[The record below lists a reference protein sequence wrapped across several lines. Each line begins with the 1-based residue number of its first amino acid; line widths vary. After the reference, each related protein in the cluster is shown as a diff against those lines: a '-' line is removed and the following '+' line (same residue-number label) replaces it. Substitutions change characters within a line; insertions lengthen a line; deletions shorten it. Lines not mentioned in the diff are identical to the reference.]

1 MKFLRVLKVL
11 VLAGFGTVAALALPI
26 LLSAIAPLTPTLS
39 KVAAVVNPLL
49 IATTFAQ
56 TAPTTIAEM
65 STEVSTFA
73 TSVMPAWTMYVVFV
87 LIAAIV
93 VWLISRFIRSM
104 KH

>member
-1 MKFLRVLKVL
+1 MRFLKLLKPVAFAAIGL
-11 VLAGFGTVAALALPI
+11 VTAFALPI
-26 LLSAIAPLTPTLS
+26 FLSAIAPLAPVAA

-49 IATTFAQ
+49 IAVTFAQ
-56 TAPTTIAEM
+56 TAPETIAEM
-65 STEVSTFA
+65 STEVASFA